1 MRSSLVTRHSSLVA
15 DPKSPRLLIVRAGA
29 IGDTLMVTPLIRAL
43 RQTFPEG
50 LLVCLC
56 SNSAGDVIRYNPHLN
71 RVVPLAYRHLPLWT
85 SPEKWRILRDLRSLR
100 LDCALVL
107 ESHPSLVTLG
117 RRARAQQVITY
128 GVVPEGDGF
137 ERAVFDPQKH
147 CIENHLRAAA
157 PLGVQPSGYEMELH
171 YPSEFSHAMRQR
183 LDESGIGEKDCLVG
197 IHPGWG
203 GRQHALDRTR
213 LRSWPAQNFA
223 RVIRWLVKSKEARAV
238 LTGSSAD
245 RPLTEY
251 IARSA
256 GVACLDLAGK
266 LSLLELA
273 ALIRR
278 LDLYL
283 TVDSGPAHMAAALGT
298 PLITLW
304 GPGIFEQT
312 SPVHS
317 RGPAQVLYHR
327 VLCAPCYG
335 TPLVKTC
342 QDNICMKQIEVTEVT
357 EAVSQ
362 MLELSHVCGIRA
374 C

>member
-1 MRSSLVTRHSSLVA
+1 MRSSLVTVHSSLVT

-43 RQTFPEG
+43 RQTFPDG
-50 LLVCLC
+50 FLVYLC
-56 SNSAGDVIRYNPHLN
+56 SSLARDVIRYNPHLN
-71 RVVPLAYRHLPLWT
+71 RVIPLAYRHLPLWM
-85 SPEKWRILRDLRSLR
+85 SPEKWQVCRDLRSLR

-107 ESHPSLVTLG
+107 ESHPSFLDI
-117 RRARAQQVITY
+117 ARSAGTSRLIAY
-128 GVVPEGDGF
+128 GGSPALRGF
-137 ERAVFDPQKH
+137 ERAIFDPQRH
-147 CIENHLRAAA
+147 CIENHLRAAE

-171 YPSEFSHAMRQR
+171 YPSEVDGTLRQR
-183 LDESGIGEKDCLVG
+183 LDDSGIAEQDCLVG

-203 GRQHALDRTR
+203 GRKHPLDQTR

-223 RVIRWLVKSKEARAV
+223 RVIQWLVKSKETRVV
-238 LTGSSAD
+238 LTGSRAD
-245 RPLTEY
+245 QPLTEY
-251 IARSA
+251 IATNA
-256 GVACLDLAGK
+256 GVSCLDYAGR

-317 RGPAQVLYHR
+317 RGSAQVIYHR
-327 VLCAPCYG
+327 VPCAPCYG
-335 TPLVKTC
+335 TPLMKTC
-342 QDNICMKQIEVTEVT
+342 QDNICMRGIEVTEVT
-357 EAVSQ
+357 EAISET
-362 MLELSHVCGIRA
+362 LELKRPMGRG
-374 C
+374 